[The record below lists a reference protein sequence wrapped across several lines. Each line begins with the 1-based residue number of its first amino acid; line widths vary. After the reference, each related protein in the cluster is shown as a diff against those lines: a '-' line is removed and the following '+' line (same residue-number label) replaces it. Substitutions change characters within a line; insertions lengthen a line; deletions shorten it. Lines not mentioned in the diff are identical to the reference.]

1 MNYSCFETTDPN
13 LIDVYQDTTPCFD
26 SLIGAINS
34 LSSTAIDSIEDVG
47 LKPVSGGD
55 INNSGLLTLDSVDPE
70 HSQIFLKQNSVDN
83 AGLLSAEVNGLM
95 AIRATGTRTC
105 QPLSFGI
112 DNELGCSFLLLSV
125 IHPSQGSKG
134 VSNKQQGWQDLASQ
148 LATLHQALPPQPDL
162 EAANAANPDPKAYQQ
177 TKRQTEQQPHK
188 WYAGWFEDNFIGSNP
203 QYNAW
208 STDWHQF
215 FATQR
220 LGPQTK
226 MAFDKQLISRQT
238 VQQIERIQHKL
249 DQYLPYYPLTDSKR
263 QPRPSLLHGDL
274 WAGNAMLGNTSV
286 NSSEVLGYLIDPAV
300 YVGHPETDLAMTQ
313 LFGGFSQE
321 FYEAYTSY
329 GLVEEGFTD
338 RIDLYNF
345 YHYLN
350 HLNLFGSGYLSAVQR
365 IANRFGN

>member
-1 MNYSCFETTDPN
+1 MTMNHLVSETTDPN
-13 LIDVYQDTTPCFD
+13 SINAFLETVPRFD
-26 SLIGAINS
+26 SLIEAINS
-34 LSSTAIDSIEDVG
+34 LSSTVIDSIDDVN

-55 INNSGLLTLDSVDPE
+55 INDSGLLTLDSVDPE
-70 HSQIFLKQNSVDN
+70 HRQIFLKQNSVDN
-83 AGLLSAEVNGLM
+83 ARLLSAEVAGLV
-95 AIRATGTRTC
+95 AIRATGARTC
-105 QPLSFGI
+105 QPLCFGI

-125 IHPSQGSKG
+125 IHSSQGSKG
-134 VSNKQQGWQDLASQ
+134 ATNKSQGWHDLASQ
-148 LATLHQALPPQPDL
+148 LATLHQALPPQPDSV
-162 EAANAANPDPKAYQQ
+162 EAKATNPDTEAQQ
-177 TKRQTEQQPHK
+177 QTEQQIQT

-203 QYNAW
+203 QYNPW
-208 STDWHQF
+208 SADWHEF

-220 LGPQTK
+220 LGQQTK
-226 MAFDKQLISRQT
+226 MAFDKQLINRQT

-249 DQYLPYYPLTDSKR
+249 QQYLPDYPLTDNTG

-274 WAGNAMLGNTSV
+274 WAGNAMLGNTSA

-313 LFGGFSQE
+313 LFGGFSKE
-321 FYEAYTSY
+321 FYDAYAGY

-338 RIDLYNF
+338 RLDVYNL

-365 IANRFGN
+365 IANRFGS